1 MDKLGRNDKCYCGS
15 GKKYKICCLNT
26 DNNKKETELLN
37 MENGHESINENIK
50 LVYEF
55 MSLKYSDH
63 KVIDISNYITP
74 QNYNIFQTK
83 HFKKKLIMIV
93 GKNLTNTGLFQIKG
107 IENADTLIMYRGS
120 YRIFNFNNLLQVE
133 ESIDKMMKTRSEWK
147 VDNGG

>member
-1 MDKLGRNDKCYCGS
+1 
-15 GKKYKICCLNT
+15 
-26 DNNKKETELLN
+26 
-37 MENGHESINENIK
+37 
-50 LVYEF
+50 
-55 MSLKYSDH
+55 
-63 KVIDISNYITP
+63 
-74 QNYNIFQTK
+74 
-83 HFKKKLIMIV
+83 MIV